1 MIIQI
6 TFGCTTIVNADEF
19 IVEARDQVL
28 SEAADFFGYCWL
40 QCPKTLIENQGTEQ
54 VYNKWLV
61 AFITEYVIDIAT
73 YLI

>member
-28 SEAADFFGYCWL
+28 SESADFFSYCWL

-54 VYNKWLV
+54 V
-61 AFITEYVIDIAT
+61 
-73 YLI
+73 